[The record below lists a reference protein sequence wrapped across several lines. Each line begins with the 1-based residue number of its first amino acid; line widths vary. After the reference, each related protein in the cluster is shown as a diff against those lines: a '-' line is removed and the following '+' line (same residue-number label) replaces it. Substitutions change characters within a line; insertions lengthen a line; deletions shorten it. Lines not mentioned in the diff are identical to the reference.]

1 VAVKRYTVECAEHG
15 PMERDQVRFGWL
27 CTAGNCRAALP
38 DEEVIRLVTAAPAD
52 APDPLPL
59 VVT

>member
-1 VAVKRYTVECAEHG
+1 MALRRYTVECAEHG

-27 CTAGNCRAALP
+27 CTTGSCGAWLP
-38 DEEVIRLVTAAPAD
+38 DEEVRRLVTGAPAD
-52 APDPLPL
+52 SPDPVPL